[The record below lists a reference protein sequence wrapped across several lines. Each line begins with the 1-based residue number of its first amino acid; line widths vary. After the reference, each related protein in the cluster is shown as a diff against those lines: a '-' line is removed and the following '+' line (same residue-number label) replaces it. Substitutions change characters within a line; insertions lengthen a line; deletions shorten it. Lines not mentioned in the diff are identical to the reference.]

1 MENPLVGSDKQWP
14 GVDNHE
20 CNSDIHPRD
29 GLVVEA
35 LGEDDADQCK
45 EQDRNEISSTQAP
58 YGEQEKRQQ
67 DQSGSVRTERCQLER
82 SDTPVDRGF
91 AQHAR
96 ARKQRRT
103 KNHEDVASA
112 TGDHARDRA

>member
-1 MENPLVGSDKQWP
+1 MEDPLVGSDKQWS
-14 GVDNHE
+14 GVDDHE
-20 CNSDIHPRD
+20 RNGDIHPRD

-35 LGEDDADQCK
+35 LGEDDADQGK
-45 EQDRNEISSTQAP
+45 EQDRHEIASAQAP
-58 YGEQEKRQQ
+58 YREQEERQQ
-67 DQSGSVRTERCQLER
+67 NESRSVGTERCQLER

-103 KNHEDVASA
+103 KDHEDVAGA